1 MRTKVFLPLFLLLTL
16 FLTVSSTRAQSEQGG
31 SNRKLV
37 NKVMPE
43 YPQLARDLH
52 IRGTVRLQVL
62 VNTNGTV
69 KSIDVKGGSP
79 LLAQS
84 AQNTVRLWRW
94 EKSDHET
101 TEPIEINFNQ

>member
-16 FLTVSSTRAQSEQGG
+16 FFMVSSICAQSEGG
-31 SNRKLV
+31 GNRKVV